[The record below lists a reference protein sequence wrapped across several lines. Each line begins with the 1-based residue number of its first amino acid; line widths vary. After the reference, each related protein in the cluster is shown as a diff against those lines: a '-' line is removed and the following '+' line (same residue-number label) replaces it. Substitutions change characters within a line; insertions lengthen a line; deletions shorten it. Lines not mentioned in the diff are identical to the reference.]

1 MPFIPHD
8 FKKKET
14 VFAPDWIKE
23 NAAEP
28 ARVPAPLPGASIPE
42 PVSESPPLIVK
53 GGRLILSRNSALPSD
68 IKIRDGKIVL
78 IGENLIDNN
87 ALTVDARGKYIF
99 PGIIDPHVHL
109 GIFTDFNTEIVT
121 ETRSA
126 LLNGV
131 TTIGLYL
138 GGQDSYLG
146 LLDETIGKI
155 ENKAFC
161 DVFIHLVIL
170 TRKQLEE
177 IPLYRSR
184 YGVTS
189 FKTYL
194 CGIPGLIPEVEDDFL
209 LDLMEQVRGIGQDA
223 VLNVHAEN
231 HRVVE
236 RATKRLK
243 KERPILDSLALW
255 ETTHPCLAEA
265 EAIQRAAFLSKESGP
280 KIYFVHL
287 SCAESVRMAA
297 TLKKKKGNLFFET
310 TSPYLSLD
318 VEEDADFLYKMVPP
332 IRHKKDQQALWDGL
346 ADDVLD
352 TIGSD
357 HTPMSSEQKAVS
369 VDLWDIP
376 PGYPAVG
383 THLPSLLDRA
393 TKYRFPLDRL
403 AEKTSAGPARIFGLY
418 PQKGTLFP
426 GSDAD
431 LVIVDP
437 TLKKAATPRAAASR
451 SDYCLHEGK
460 VLSGWPVGVIKSGRL
475 IPLDLLEGTAAP
487 VKGRYL
493 RRG

>member
-8 FKKKET
+8 FKRKET
-14 VFAPDWIKE
+14 VFVPEWSKKKAS
-23 NAAEP
+23 EP
-28 ARVPAPLPGASIPE
+28 ARVFSSLPEASFPE
-42 PVSESPPLIVK
+42 PISENPPLIVK
-53 GGRLILSRNSALPSD
+53 GGRLILSRDRILPSD

-78 IGENLIDNN
+78 IGENLIDSN
-87 ALTVDARGKYIF
+87 ALTVDARGKYIL

-109 GIFTDFNTEIVT
+109 GIFTDFDTEIVT

-146 LLDETIGKI
+146 LLEEIIEKI
-155 ENKAFC
+155 EKHAFC
-161 DVFIHLVIL
+161 DIFIHLVIL

-177 IPLYRSR
+177 IPLYHSR
-184 YGVTS
+184 YGITS

-209 LDLMEQVRGIGQDA
+209 LDLMEAVKGMGQEA

-231 HRVVE
+231 HRIVN
-236 RATKRLK
+236 RATERLK

-297 TLKKKKGNLFFET
+297 ALKKKNGNLFFET
-310 TSPYLSLD
+310 TSPYLSMD
-318 VEEDADFLYKMVPP
+318 VEEDGDFRYKMVPP
-332 IRHKKDQQALWDGL
+332 IRHKKDQQALWEGL

-357 HTPMSSEQKAVS
+357 HTPMSSGEKAVS

-383 THLPSLLDRA
+383 THLASLLDRA
-393 TKYRFPLDRL
+393 AKYRFPLDRL
-403 AEKTSAGPARIFGLY
+403 TEKTSTGPAKIFGIY
-418 PQKGTLFP
+418 PRKGVLLP

-451 SDYCLHEGK
+451 SDYCLHEGRM
-460 VLSGWPVGVIKSGRL
+460 LAGWPVAVIKSGHL
-475 IPLDLLEGTAAP
+475 ISLDLPDGARAP

-493 RRG
+493 KRG